1 MDNNTTT
8 LEVIAESV
16 DEAVE
21 KGLQDLGVGRNQ
33 VEIEILDQGNQGGL
47 LGFGSRQARIR
58 IKVKPAGG
66 PHASEPQVSETQVSE
81 PRVSEPRVSEPQA
94 PEPITKQEPGPP
106 PSDEDEYIRE
116 LAEDVVSELIEKM
129 NLKAQVQATL
139 GEPVEKLPFR
149 PIRVEIHGDDLS
161 VLIGRRA
168 ETLNALQYVTRLI
181 MGKELEHGVPLSID
195 VEGYRDR
202 REQQVRQIAQ
212 RVAQQVKDTQRR
224 QALEPMPPNERRFA
238 HIELR
243 DDPGVYTEST
253 GEEPHRKVV
262 VYPAQ

>member
-33 VEIEILDQGNQGGL
+33 VEIEVLDQGNQGGL

-58 IKVKPAGG
+58 IKVKPAGE
-66 PHASEPQVSETQVSE
+66 PHTSEPQVSETQISE
-81 PRVSEPRVSEPQA
+81 TQA
-94 PEPITKQEPGPP
+94 PKPITEQDSGPP

-129 NLKAQVQATL
+129 NLQAKVHATL

-149 PIRVEIHGDDLS
+149 PIRVEIHGNDLS

-243 DDPGVYTEST
+243 EDPGVYTEST

>member
-21 KGLQDLGVGRNQ
+21 KGLQDLGVSRNQ

-58 IKVKPAGG
+58 IKVKSAGT
-66 PHASEPQVSETQVSE
+66 PSASQPQVTEPQTA
-81 PRVSEPRVSEPQA
+81 EPQA
-94 PEPITKQEPGPP
+94 AEPSTDQESVPP
-106 PSDEDEYIRE
+106 PGEEDEYIRE

-129 NLKAQVQATL
+129 NLQAQVQATL

-181 MGKELEHGVPLSID
+181 MGKELERGVPLSID

-212 RVAQQVKDTQRR
+212 RVAQQVKDTQRH
-224 QALEPMPPNERRFA
+224 QALEPMPANERRFA

-243 DDPGVYTEST
+243 EDPGVYTESA